1 MVPRDVIEADTHT
14 NRDPIILQRRDL
26 HVEVAGVAVLESLFH
41 VGGCD
46 DLALGIGPF
55 DQRAQFHRPVG
66 KLQVLERPPQVSGVD
81 AKELSGLLVRQ
92 YQIAIGIN
100 DELSR
105 LSDIESAVAQSHVPA
120 YVIINFRRRAGL
132 VEDE

>member
-1 MVPRDVIEADTHT
+1 M
-14 NRDPIILQRRDL
+14 
-26 HVEVAGVAVLESLFH
+26 
-41 VGGCD
+41 
-46 DLALGIGPF
+46 
-55 DQRAQFHRPVG
+55 
-66 KLQVLERPPQVSGVD
+66 
-81 AKELSGLLVRQ
+81 SGLLVRQ

-132 VEDE
+132 GEDEQPVAHGDLR